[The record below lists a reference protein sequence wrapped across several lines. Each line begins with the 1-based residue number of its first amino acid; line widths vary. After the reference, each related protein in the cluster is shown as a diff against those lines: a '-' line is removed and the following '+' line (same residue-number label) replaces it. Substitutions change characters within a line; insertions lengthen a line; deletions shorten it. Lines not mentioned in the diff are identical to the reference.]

1 MAGSADARA
10 RVVITDAADLLQPA
24 VERLEEAGERVLV
37 LPAGLDSAEAAR
49 RTADAEV
56 AIIGLLSFREA
67 EIAGLDRTGLLIR
80 AGIGYDIIDV
90 DAATARGIWVANV
103 PDYCVDEV
111 ADHTL
116 LLLLAAARRL
126 PTVVS
131 AWQSTGRWLVSDM
144 LPEIHRVRGRR
155 LGVVGLGRIG
165 RAVAARAQAFG
176 MEVVGFDPL
185 ISDHRARE
193 VGVTRVGL
201 DELFA
206 TSDVIALHCPL
217 TPENHHLVDGRRLA
231 GAKSGL
237 ILLNTSRGGLV
248 DLDALDA
255 AMASGRVAAAALD
268 VLDGEP
274 APPLDHPL
282 LSRPEVLVT
291 PHVAW
296 YSLEARRDLATL
308 AADEALRFLRGERP
322 RNVVN
327 PDARKAGVH

>member
-1 MAGSADARA
+1 
-10 RVVITDAADLLQPA
+10 
-24 VERLEEAGERVLV
+24 
-37 LPAGLDSAEAAR
+37 
-49 RTADAEV
+49 
-56 AIIGLLSFREA
+56 
-67 EIAGLDRTGLLIR
+67 
-80 AGIGYDIIDV
+80 
-90 DAATARGIWVANV
+90 
-103 PDYCVDEV
+103 
-111 ADHTL
+111 
-116 LLLLAAARRL
+116 
-126 PTVVS
+126 
-131 AWQSTGRWLVSDM
+131 M

-165 RAVAARAQAFG
+165 RAVAARALAFG
-176 MEVVGFDPL
+176 LEVVGFDPL
-185 ISDHRARE
+185 VSDERVRE
-193 VGVTRVGL
+193 AGVTRVGP

-255 AMASGRVAAAALD
+255 AFASGRVAAAALD

-282 LSRPEVLVT
+282 LSRPEVLIT

-327 PDARKAGVH
+327 PEARQAGVH